1 MHTLVWNF
9 LQEIR
14 ENCWVLIELTTLPS
28 FSLSGF
34 HNLLWKNT
42 LKLSCKFLSLFIQ
55 GDPTFRVPAVTS
67 ISAFL
72 AL

>member
-1 MHTLVWNF
+1 MHTMVSNF

-14 ENCWVLIELTTLPS
+14 GKFWVPIELTALPS
-28 FSLSGF
+28 VSFSGF
-34 HNLLWKNT
+34 PNLLWKNT